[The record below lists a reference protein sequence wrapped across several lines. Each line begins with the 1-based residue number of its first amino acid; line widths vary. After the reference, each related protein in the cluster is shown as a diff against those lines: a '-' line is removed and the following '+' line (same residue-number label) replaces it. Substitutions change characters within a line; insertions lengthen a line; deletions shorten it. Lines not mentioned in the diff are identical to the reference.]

1 MRRGYCAEFPVDLA
15 FYDAGIDCKNAGG
28 PVFFLGFAE
37 ELWQLWNMVHKLD
50 DL

>member
-28 PVFFLGFAE
+28 PVFLGFAE
-37 ELWQLWNMVHKLD
+37 ELWKMVHKLD

>member
-28 PVFFLGFAE
+28 PFAE
-37 ELWQLWNMVHKLD
+37 ELWNMVHKLD